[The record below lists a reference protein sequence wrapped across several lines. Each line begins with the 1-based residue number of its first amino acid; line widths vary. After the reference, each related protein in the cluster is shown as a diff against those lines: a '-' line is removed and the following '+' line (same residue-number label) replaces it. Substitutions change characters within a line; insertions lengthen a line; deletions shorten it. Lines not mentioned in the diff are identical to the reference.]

1 MKYGFLLSMGR
12 TGTQLI
18 SRLVKMDPNVASY
31 HEPYDRDPEIM
42 QLRYSG
48 FHTVADGCMAERMEE
63 MTRRSQGHTLHIE
76 SNSYLRFEAEWLRR
90 ELDANMV
97 FLSRDARTFL
107 PSAYQRN
114 VYTDRDQQ
122 FAQVP
127 HDTDRWAEQWSS
139 FNRFEK
145 ICWYWDYANRY
156 LYEQLGPPVH
166 IERVTDSFESFRT
179 KLLDPLGVSISK
191 EDWEKGMSVK
201 VNHSTRYRF
210 RKKWR
215 NRLGFEK
222 TNLETLPPYSQWTD
236 MMKQQFD
243 RICGDTQERLGY
255 ER

>member
-90 ELDANMV
+90 ELDANIV

-114 VYTDRDQQ
+114 VYTARDDQ
-122 FAQVP
+122 FPQVP
-127 HDTDRWAEQWSS
+127 HDSDPWAKEWPS
-139 FNRFEK
+139 FTRFQK
-145 ICWYWDYANRY
+145 ICWFWDYANRF
-156 LYEQLGPPVH
+156 LFDVLGPPTH
-166 IERVTDSFESFRT
+166 IEQVTQSYEQFQEAV
-179 KLLDPLGVSISK
+179 LEPLQVQVNQA
-191 EDWEKGMSVK
+191 DWEKAMSVK
-201 VNHSTRYRF
+201 VNHSSRYMF
-210 RKKWR
+210 RKKWK
-215 NRLGFEK
+215 NRLGVEK
-222 TNLETLPPYSQWTD
+222 SNMDTLPAYSEWNTD
-236 MMKQQFD
+236 MKEQLD
-243 RICGDTQERLGY
+243 RICGDTLERLGY